1 MLMLQNTRG
10 ALASIIPLGELI
22 ARGKNIYCT
31 CKMFKKLLYDRRA
44 V

>member
-10 ALASIIPLGELI
+10 ALARIIPLGELL
-22 ARGKNIYCT
+22 ARSKNIYCT
-31 CKMFKKLLYDRRA
+31 CKMFKKLLYDRGA